1 MKWISVEFEGWAAT
15 FVVVRSSEAD
25 TERYFGY
32 TKKDAE
38 RRYRQK
44 YGLVG
49 VKMRRLSI

>member
-1 MKWISVEFEGWAAT
+1 MKWISVEFEGWAST

-32 TKKDAE
+32 SKKEAE
-38 RRYRQK
+38 QRYRQK

-49 VKMRRLSI
+49 VKMRRVSI